1 MSMQQSPDMPENKEA
16 KLNIAGKLAKV
27 FIHSKIT
34 MMIMIAVTLAGILS
48 YLITP
53 REYNPQIVV
62 PAANIIVP
70 KGGATPQ
77 EVENM
82 VVKPLETIMSALP
95 GVKHTFGYAAND
107 FGVVTVQFDVGQ
119 NQVDSLVKVYN
130 QLMQNMDKMPPGTQQ
145 PLVKPINVDDV
156 PIMTLSV
163 TSSEISGYDLRDISL
178 RLVENLR
185 NIPGVS
191 FTEVVGGKERAIN
204 VWLDAQKIA
213 LTGLSLDQIS
223 DMLEGSNVSVPVGA
237 LVNNNENRLVRVNGF
252 LGNAKEV
259 GDIVIG
265 SENGRLLYLKDIASI
280 EDGPKE
286 SESFTRIGFGPNAA
300 ERSHGEQAAVTIT
313 LAKKPGTNA
322 VEVANLV
329 LSQMEELKRSV
340 LPANVDVVVT
350 RNDGEKANAAV
361 NLLVEHLGIAVGSV
375 IIILVLFLG
384 WREASIVTL
393 TVPLILFVV
402 LFIGLIAEQTIN
414 RITLFALILSL
425 GLLVDAA
432 IVVIENIH
440 RHIHDG
446 FDPEK
451 FDEVLINA
459 TNEIGNPTN
468 VATIAVILAF
478 IPMLFVTGMMGP
490 FMAPIPFNVPVA
502 MIASLVI
509 AYILVPYVAYR
520 FLGKKAI
527 KEMQARQSSAAHHVQ
542 KEDWMQK
549 LYVKSIVPLI
559 ESRTK
564 RNIFLLVVLG
574 TLIASMMQP
583 ALQFMRDDGMNNP
596 LHPAGVEVK
605 MLPYDNT
612 STFLVQVDM
621 PEGTALEATDRVVR
635 HVGAMLSETQFVT
648 DYSVYL
654 GDHAPIDFAALVR
667 GDLIKQGANFAQI
680 RVNLVNKAQRSVSS
694 HEIVQNFNQALM
706 KIRKSFPDANIKLY
720 ETPPGPPVT
729 TQIMAELYGP
739 DYDKLREAALEVR
752 TKFDQVYGL
761 INVDDSVTEDAT
773 IYEINI
779 DREQANLLGVVP
791 AHVSKML
798 RDYINGFELGYMH
811 LDNVKE
817 PVDIIVRLPRSERTV
832 AEQLMSLRVKSRSG
846 SPVPLSAI
854 ATIEQKAQSKP
865 VISRDQHRMV
875 MVGGELLQSSPVY
888 SVLTL
893 DSMLD
898 GVKLENSGVTF
909 HTANLGFVEAQPK
922 DVMDYTLLWGGEMR
936 LTLDVFRDMGSAF
949 IVALIFIYL
958 ILVGYY
964 KSFMMPVIVMGA
976 IPLTMIGVFPGH
988 WVTEQA
994 FTATSMIG
1002 VIALAGIVVRNSLL
1016 LIDFILEYRAE
1027 GRSLKD
1033 AVIEA
1038 GKVRFR
1044 PILLTALAIIF
1055 GSMIMITDP
1064 VFGGLAVAL
1073 IFGTLSSTVLTLL
1086 VIPLMYYIWQWHGGV
1101 KQEEERARQQA
1112 VFNREN

>member
-1 MSMQQSPDMPENKEA
+1 MAENQDLNQQGQTAEHD
-16 KLNIAGKLAKV
+16 KLNSAGKLALA

-34 MMIMIAVTLAGILS
+34 MMMVVAITLAGIMA

-70 KGGATPQ
+70 KAGATPN
-77 EVENM
+77 EVNNL

-95 GVKHTFGYAAND
+95 GVDNTFGYASND
-107 FGVVTVQFDVGQ
+107 FGMVTVQFEVGE
-119 NQVDSLVKVYN
+119 NQVDSLVKLYN
-130 QLMQNMDKMPPGTQQ
+130 QIMQNMDKMPPDTQQ
-145 PLVKPINVDDV
+145 PLIKPINVDDV
-156 PIMTLSV
+156 PIMTLAV
-163 TSSEISGYDLRDISL
+163 SSNGLQGNDLRDVTL
-178 RLVENLR
+178 KVVEKLR

-191 FTEVVGGKERAIN
+191 FTNVVGGEQRTVN

-213 LTGLSLDQIS
+213 QTGLTLDVIS
-223 DMLEGSNVSVPVGA
+223 QMLKGSNVSLPVGA
-237 LVNNNENRLVRVNGF
+237 VVNNNREQLIRVNGY

-259 GDIVIG
+259 GEIVIG
-265 SENGRLLYLKDIASI
+265 ADQGRPIYLKDIATI
-280 EDGPKE
+280 KDGTMEPE
-286 SESFTRIGFGPNAA
+286 ANYRVGFGPHSPRAGQQ
-300 ERSHGEQAAVTIT
+300 EEQAVTIT

-322 VEVANLV
+322 VDVANAV
-329 LSQMEELKRSV
+329 LEQLEFLKKSV
-340 LPANVDVVVT
+340 IPANVDVVVT

-361 NLLVEHLGIAVGSV
+361 NLLMEHLLIAVGSV
-375 IIILVLFLG
+375 VIILIIFLG
-384 WREASIVTL
+384 WREAGIVTL

-402 LFIGLIAEQTIN
+402 LFIGLIADQTIN

-446 FDPEK
+446 FDPKE
-451 FDEVLINA
+451 FDQVLIRA

-509 AYILVPYVAYR
+509 AYILVPYLAYR

-527 KEMQARQSSAAHHVQ
+527 KEMQERESTETHHVE

-549 LYVKSIVPLI
+549 LYVKSITPMI

-564 RNIFLLVVLG
+564 RNVFLFVVLL
-574 TLIASMMQP
+574 TLIAAMLQP
-583 ALQFMRDDGMNNP
+583 ALQFIRDDGMNNP

-612 STFLVQVDM
+612 NTFLIQVDM
-621 PEGTALEATDRVVR
+621 PEGSALEATDRVVR
-635 HVGAMLSETQFVT
+635 HVGDYLSRTPFVT

-667 GDLIKQGANFAQI
+667 GDLMRKGSNFAQI
-680 RVNLVNKAQRSVSS
+680 RVNLVNKHDRSKSS
-694 HEIVQNFNQALM
+694 HQIVQQFNEGLNEL
-706 KIRKSFPDANIKLY
+706 RKYFPGANIKLY
-720 ETPPGPPVT
+720 ETPPGPPVM

-739 DYDKLREAALEVR
+739 DYDKLRAAAMEVGQ
-752 TKFDQVYGL
+752 KFNQVYGL
-761 INVDDSVTEDAT
+761 INVDDTVTADNLS
-773 IYEINI
+773 YNINI
-779 DREQANLLGVVP
+779 DREQANLLGVAP
-791 AHVSKML
+791 AQVSKML

-811 LDNVKE
+811 LDNVRE
-817 PVDIIVRLPRSERTV
+817 SVNIIVRLPRSERTTV
-832 AEQLMSLRVKSRSG
+832 EQLMSLRVQSRSG
-846 SPVPLSAI
+846 SSVPISAV
-854 ATIEQKAQSKP
+854 ATIERELYAKP
-865 VISRDQHRMV
+865 IMGRDQHQMV
-875 MVGGELLQSSPVY
+875 MIGGELIQSSPVY
-888 SVLTL
+888 AVMSL
-893 DSMLD
+893 DGMLD
-898 GVKLENSGVTF
+898 GIKLEESGVTF

-922 DVMDYTLLWGGEMR
+922 DVMEYTLLWGGEMR

-949 IVALIFIYL
+949 IVALVFIYL

-988 WVTEQA
+988 WLTDQA

-1027 GRSLKD
+1027 GQSLKD

-1044 PILLTALAIIF
+1044 PILLTALAIMF

-1064 VFGGLAVAL
+1064 VFGGLAVSL

-1086 VIPLMYYIWQWHGGV
+1086 VIPLLYYIWQWHGGV
-1101 KQEEERARQQA
+1101 KQQEALEKQQQS
-1112 VFNREN
+1112 

>member
-1 MSMQQSPDMPENKEA
+1 MADNQVQEPMKSEEN
-16 KLNIAGKLAKV
+16 LNIAGKLAKA

-34 MMIMIAVTLAGILS
+34 MMMVVAVTLAGIMA

-70 KGGATPQ
+70 KAGATPE
-77 EVENM
+77 EVNNM
-82 VVKPLETIMSALP
+82 VVKPLETILSALP
-95 GVKHTFGYAAND
+95 GVDHTFGYASND
-107 FGVVTVQFDVGQ
+107 FGVVTVQFEVGE

-130 QLMQNMDKMPPGTQQ
+130 QIMQNMDKMPPDTQE
-145 PLVKPINVDDV
+145 PLIKPINVDDV
-156 PIMTLSV
+156 PIMTLAV
-163 TSSEISGYDLRDISL
+163 TSKELSGYDLRDISL
-178 RLVENLR
+178 KLVENLR

-191 FTEVVGGKERAIN
+191 FTDVVGGKKRAIN

-213 LTGLSLDQIS
+213 LTGLSLDEVS
-223 DMLEGSNVSVPVGA
+223 EMLKGSNVSLPVGSV
-237 LVNNNENRLVRVNGF
+237 VNNNHDKLIRVNGY
-252 LGNAKEV
+252 LGNAKQV
-259 GDIVIG
+259 GEIVIG
-265 SENGRLLYLKDIASI
+265 TDNGRPIYLKDIATI
-280 EDGPKE
+280 KDGPQE
-286 SESFTRIGFGPNAA
+286 SQSYTRLGFGPGSTHAGND
-300 ERSHGEQAAVTIT
+300 EQQAVTIT

-322 VEVANLV
+322 VNVADAV
-329 LSQMEELKRSV
+329 LHQLAQLKKTV
-340 LPANVDVVVT
+340 IPANVHIVVT

-361 NLLVEHLGIAVGSV
+361 NLLMEHLGIAVASV
-375 IIILVLFLG
+375 VVILVLFLG

-402 LFIGLIAEQTIN
+402 LFVGMLAEQTIN

-440 RHIHDG
+440 RHIHEG
-446 FDPEK
+446 FDPDK
-451 FDEVLINA
+451 FDDVLIKA

-502 MIASLVI
+502 MVASLVV
-509 AYILVPYVAYR
+509 AYILVPYLAYR
-520 FLGKKAI
+520 LLGKKAV
-527 KEMQARQSSAAHHVQ
+527 KEMKRRQSLGVKHEN
-542 KEDWMQK
+542 KDDWMQK
-549 LYVKSIVPLI
+549 LYVKAINPMI

-564 RNIFLLVVLG
+564 RNVFLFVVLIS
-574 TLIASMMQP
+574 LIAAMIQP
-583 ALQFMRDDGMNNP
+583 ALQFMRGDGMNHP
-596 LHPAGVEVK
+596 LHSMGVEVK

-621 PEGTALEATDRVVR
+621 PEGTALEATDRVVS
-635 HVGAMLSETQFVT
+635 HIGQKLSHTPFVS

-654 GDHAPIDFAALVR
+654 GNHAPIDFAGLVR
-667 GDLIKQGANFAQI
+667 GDLIKEGPNFAQI
-680 RVNLVNKAQRSVSS
+680 RVNLVSKHDRKVTS
-694 HEIVQNFNQALM
+694 HQIVEKLNVNLTE
-706 KIRKSFPDANIKLY
+706 IRKSFPTANIKLY
-720 ETPPGPPVT
+720 ETPPGPPVM
-729 TQIMAELYGP
+729 TQVMAELYGP
-739 DYDKLREAALEVR
+739 DYDKLREAAAEVSDA
-752 TKFDQVYGL
+752 FHQVYGL
-761 INVDDSVTEDAT
+761 INVDDSVTADNVS
-773 IYEINI
+773 YQINI
-779 DREQANLLGVVP
+779 DSERASLLGVAP
-791 AHVSKML
+791 AQVSKML

-811 LDNVKE
+811 LDSVRE
-817 PVDIIVRLPRSERTV
+817 PVNIIVRLPRSERTV
-832 AEQLMSLRVKSRSG
+832 AEQLMSLQVKSRSG
-846 SPVPLSAI
+846 ASVPLSAV
-854 ATIEQKAQSKP
+854 AKVEEVLYAKP
-865 VISRDQHRMV
+865 ILGRDQHQMV
-875 MVGGELLQSSPVY
+875 TVGGELLQSSPVY

-893 DSMLD
+893 DKMLD
-898 GVKLENSGVTF
+898 GVKLPKSGVTF
-909 HTANLGFVEAQPK
+909 HTANLGFVQAQPD
-922 DVMDYTLLWGGEMR
+922 DVMNYSILWGGEMR

-988 WVTEQA
+988 WLTGQA

-1027 GRSLKD
+1027 GKSLKD

-1044 PILLTALAIIF
+1044 PILLTALAIMF

-1064 VFGGLAVAL
+1064 VFGGLAVSL

-1101 KQEEERARQQA
+1101 KQQEELERQSKI
-1112 VFNREN
+1112 

>member
-1 MSMQQSPDMPENKEA
+1 MSENQKSENQAAEPEM
-16 KLNIAGKLAKV
+16 NIAGKIATA

-34 MMIMIAVTLAGILS
+34 MMIVIAITLAGMMAFLV
-48 YLITP
+48 TP

-70 KGGATPQ
+70 KGGATPE

-82 VVKPLETIMSALP
+82 VVKPLETILSALP
-95 GVKHTFGYAAND
+95 GVDHTFGYAGND
-107 FGVVTVQFDVGQ
+107 FGVVTVQFEVGE

-130 QLMQNMDKMPPGTQQ
+130 QLMQNMDKMPPDTQQ
-145 PLVKPINVDDV
+145 PIVKPINVDDV
-156 PIMTLSV
+156 PIMTLAV
-163 TSSEISGYDLRDISL
+163 TSTEMSGYDLRDVSL
-178 RLVENLR
+178 KLVENLR

-191 FTEVVGGKERAIN
+191 FTDVIGGQQRAVN
-204 VWLDAQKIA
+204 VWLDAQKIS
-213 LTGLSLDQIS
+213 LTGMSLSAIS
-223 DMLEGSNVSVPVGA
+223 EMLLGSNVSTPVGSM
-237 LVNNNENRLVRVNGF
+237 VNNNKNQLIRVNGF
-252 LGNAKEV
+252 LGNAKDV
-259 GDIVIG
+259 GEIIIG
-265 SENGRLLYLKDIASI
+265 MDNGRPIYLKDIAKI

-286 SESFTRIGFGPNAA
+286 SEVYTRIGFGPAGA
-300 ERSHGEQAAVTIT
+300 FSSKGEQAAVTIS
-313 LAKKPGTNA
+313 LAKQPGTNA
-322 VEVANLV
+322 VDVANLV
-329 LSQMEELKRSV
+329 LDKLEELKKSV
-340 LPANVDVVVT
+340 LPSNIDIVVT

-361 NLLVEHLGIAVGSV
+361 NLLMEHLGIAVASV
-375 IIILVLFLG
+375 VVIMVLFLG
-384 WREASIVTL
+384 WREAGIVTL

-402 LFIGLIAEQTIN
+402 LFIGMLAEQTIN

-440 RHIHDG
+440 RHIHNG

-451 FDEVLINA
+451 FDEVIIKA

-502 MIASLVI
+502 MIASLLV
-509 AYILVPYVAYR
+509 AYMLVPYMAYR

-527 KEMQARQSSAAHHVQ
+527 KEMQERESLETHHVE

-549 LYVKSIVPLI
+549 LYEASITPLI
-559 ESRTK
+559 DSRTK
-564 RNIFLLVVLG
+564 RNVFLGAV
-574 TLIASMMQP
+574 LIALIGAMLQP
-583 ALQFMRDDGMNNP
+583 ALQFMRGDDMNGP

-612 STFLVQVDM
+612 GTFLVQIDM

-635 HVGAMLSETQFVT
+635 HVGERLSLTPNVT

-654 GDHAPIDFAALVR
+654 GDHAPIDFAGLVR

-680 RVNLVNKAQRSVSS
+680 RVNLVDKHHRSESS
-694 HEIVQNFNQALM
+694 HDIVINLDAELTEL
-706 KIRKSFPDANIKLY
+706 RKVFPSANIKLY

-739 DYDKLREAALEVR
+739 DYDKLREAALEVG
-752 TKFDQVYGL
+752 KSFNQIYGL
-761 INVDDSVTEDAT
+761 INVDDSVTSDTET
-773 IYEINI
+773 FEVNV
-779 DREQANLLGVVP
+779 DREQANLLGVAP
-791 AHVSKML
+791 AQIAKML
-798 RDYINGFELGYMH
+798 RDYINGYELGYMH
-811 LDNVKE
+811 LDNVRE
-817 PVDIIVRLPRSERTV
+817 PVNIIVRLPRSARTV
-832 AEQLMSLRVKSRSG
+832 AEQLLSLRVQSRG
-846 SPVPLSAI
+846 GEAVPLSAV
-854 ATIEQKAQSKP
+854 ANIEKVMHAKP
-865 VISRDQHRMV
+865 ILARDQHKMV
-875 MVGGELLQSSPVY
+875 MIGGELLKSSPVY
-888 SVLTL
+888 AVLSL
-893 DSMLD
+893 DKMLD
-898 GVKLENSGVTF
+898 GVTLPETGVTF
-909 HTANLGFVEAQPK
+909 HTANLGFVAATPD
-922 DVMDYTLLWGGEMR
+922 DVMDYTILWGGEMR

-964 KSFMMPVIVMGA
+964 KSFMIPTIVMGA

-988 WVTEQA
+988 WLTDQA

-1016 LIDFILEYRAE
+1016 LIDFILEYERE
-1027 GRSLKD
+1027 GKSLK
-1033 AVIEA
+1033 ASVIEA

-1044 PILLTALAIIF
+1044 PILLTALAIMF
-1055 GSMIMITDP
+1055 GSMIMVTDP

-1086 VIPLMYYIWQWHGGV
+1086 VIPSLYYIWRWHGGV
-1101 KQEEERARQQA
+1101 KQQEELAAAQ
-1112 VFNREN
+1112 VSKS

>member
-1 MSMQQSPDMPENKEA
+1 MMSENQKAENQAVEPEM
-16 KLNIAGKLAKV
+16 NIAGKIATA

-34 MMIMIAVTLAGILS
+34 MMIVIAITLAGMMAFLV
-48 YLITP
+48 TP

-70 KGGATPQ
+70 KGGATPE

-82 VVKPLETIMSALP
+82 VVKPLETILSALP
-95 GVKHTFGYAAND
+95 GVEHTFGYAGND
-107 FGVVTVQFDVGQ
+107 FGVVTVQFKVGE

-130 QLMQNMDKMPPGTQQ
+130 QLMQNMDKMPPDTQQ
-145 PLVKPINVDDV
+145 PIVNPINVDDV
-156 PIMTLSV
+156 PIMTLAV
-163 TSSEISGYDLRDISL
+163 TSKEMSGYDLRDVSL
-178 RLVENLR
+178 KLVENLR

-191 FTEVVGGKERAIN
+191 FTDVIGGQQRAVN
-204 VWLDAQKIA
+204 VWLDAQKIS
-213 LTGLSLDQIS
+213 LTGMSLDAIS
-223 DMLEGSNVSVPVGA
+223 EMLLGSNVSTPVGSM
-237 LVNNNENRLVRVNGF
+237 VNNNQNQLIRVNGF
-252 LGNAKEV
+252 LGSAKDV
-259 GDIVIG
+259 GEIIISLD
-265 SENGRLLYLKDIASI
+265 NGRPIYLKDVAEII
-280 EDGPKE
+280 DGPQE
-286 SESFTRIGFGPNAA
+286 TDVYTRIGFGPAA
-300 ERSHGEQAAVTIT
+300 TLSSKGEQAAVTIT
-313 LAKKPGTNA
+313 IAKQPGTNA
-322 VEVANLV
+322 VDVANLV
-329 LSQMEELKRSV
+329 VDKLEALKKSI
-340 LPANVDVVVT
+340 LPSNVDVVVT

-361 NLLVEHLGIAVGSV
+361 NLLMEHLGIAIASV
-375 IIILVLFLG
+375 VVIMVLFLG
-384 WREASIVTL
+384 WREAGIVTL

-402 LFIGLIAEQTIN
+402 LFVGMLVDQTIN

-440 RHIHDG
+440 RHIHKG

-451 FDEVLINA
+451 FDEVIIKA

-502 MIASLVI
+502 MIASLLV
-509 AYILVPYVAYR
+509 AYMLVPYMAYR

-527 KEMQARQSSAAHHVQ
+527 KEMQKRESLETHHVE

-549 LYVKSIVPLI
+549 LYVTSITPLI
-559 ESRTK
+559 DSRTK
-564 RNIFLLVVLG
+564 RNVFLAVVLIA
-574 TLIASMMQP
+574 LIGAMLQP
-583 ALQFMRDDGMNNP
+583 AVQFMRGDDMNGP

-612 STFLVQVDM
+612 GTFLVQVDM

-635 HVGAMLSETQFVT
+635 YVGERLSLTKNIT

-654 GDHAPIDFAALVR
+654 GAHAPIDFAGLVR

-680 RVNLVNKAQRSVSS
+680 RVNLVDKNHRKESS
-694 HEIVQNFNQALM
+694 HDIVMNLDIELAEL
-706 KIRKSFPDANIKLY
+706 RKVFPTANIKLY

-739 DYDKLREAALEVR
+739 DYDKLREAALEVG
-752 TKFDQVYGL
+752 KSFNQIYGL
-761 INVDDSVTEDAT
+761 INVDDSVTSDTET
-773 IYEINI
+773 FEVNI
-779 DREQANLLGVVP
+779 DREQANLLGVAP
-791 AHVSKML
+791 AQVAKML
-798 RDYINGFELGYMH
+798 RDYINGYELGYMH
-811 LDNVKE
+811 LNNVRE
-817 PVDIIVRLPRSERTV
+817 PVNIIVRLPRSARTV
-832 AEQLMSLRVKSRSG
+832 AEQLLSLRVQSRSG
-846 SPVPLSAI
+846 EAVPLSAV
-854 ATIEQKAQSKP
+854 ANIEKVMHAKP
-865 VISRDQHRMV
+865 ILARDQHKMV
-875 MVGGELLQSSPVY
+875 MIGGELLKSSPVY
-888 SVLTL
+888 AVLSL
-893 DSMLD
+893 DKMLD
-898 GVKLENSGVTF
+898 GVTLPETGVTF
-909 HTANLGFVEAQPK
+909 HTANLGFVAATPD
-922 DVMDYTLLWGGEMR
+922 DVMDYTILWGGEMR

-964 KSFMMPVIVMGA
+964 KSFMIPTIVMGA

-988 WVTEQA
+988 WLTDQA

-1016 LIDFILEYRAE
+1016 LIDFILEYERE
-1027 GRSLKD
+1027 GRSLKES
-1033 AVIEA
+1033 VVEA

-1044 PILLTALAIIF
+1044 PILLTALAIMF
-1055 GSMIMITDP
+1055 GSMIMVTDP

-1086 VIPLMYYIWQWHGGV
+1086 VIPTLYYIWRWHGGV
-1101 KQEEERARQQA
+1101 KQQEELAA
-1112 VFNREN
+1112 SVAKA

>member
-1 MSMQQSPDMPENKEA
+1 MEMSTQQTTPQPKEA
-16 KLNIAGKLAKV
+16 QLNIAGKLAKA

-34 MMIMIAVTLAGILS
+34 MMIMVAITLAGILA
-48 YLITP
+48 YLVTP

-95 GVKHTFGYAAND
+95 GVDHTFGYAAND
-107 FGVVTVQFDVGQ
+107 FGVVTVQFEVGQ

-130 QLMQNMDKMPPGTQQ
+130 QLMQNMDKMPPGTKE

-156 PIMTLSV
+156 PIMTLAV
-163 TSSEISGYDLRDISL
+163 TSDELSGFDLRDISL

-191 FTEVVGGKERAIN
+191 FTDVVGGKERAIN
-204 VWLDAQKIA
+204 VWLDARKIA

-223 DMLEGSNVSVPVGA
+223 DMLEGSNVSVPVGS
-237 LVNNNENRLVRVNGF
+237 LVNQNKNQLVRVNGY

-265 SENGRLLYLKDIASI
+265 SDNGRLIYLKDIATI

-286 SESFTRIGFGPNAA
+286 TDVYTRIGFGPNAPV
-300 ERSHGEQAAVTIT
+300 RSHGEQSAVTIT

-322 VEVANLV
+322 VEVANAV
-329 LSQMEELKRSV
+329 LEQLAELKRSV
-340 LPANVDVVVT
+340 IPSNVEVVVT

-361 NLLVEHLGIAVGSV
+361 NLLMEHLGIAVGSV
-375 IIILVLFLG
+375 VIILVLFLG
-384 WREASIVTL
+384 WREAGIVTL

-402 LFIGLIAEQTIN
+402 LFVGLIAEQTIN

-451 FDEVLINA
+451 FDEVLIRA

-527 KEMQARQSSAAHHVQ
+527 KEMQARESTEAHHVH

-564 RNIFLLVVLG
+564 RNIFLFIVLG
-574 TLIASMMQP
+574 ALIASMLQP
-583 ALQFMRDDGMNNP
+583 ALQFIREDGMNNP
-596 LHPAGVEVK
+596 LHSAGVEVK

-635 HVGAMLSETQFVT
+635 HVGALLSNTPFVT

-667 GDLIKQGANFAQI
+667 GDLIKQGTNFAQI
-680 RVNLVNKAQRSVSS
+680 RVNLVNKHQRDASS
-694 HEIVQNFNQALM
+694 HDIVQSVNQELM
-706 KIRKSFPDANIKLY
+706 DIRKLFPDANIKLY

-739 DYDKLREAALEVR
+739 DYDKLREAAMEVR
-752 TKFDQVYGL
+752 KSFDQVYGL
-761 INVDDSVTEDAT
+761 INIDDSVTDDT
-773 IYEINI
+773 NTYEINI

-791 AHVSKML
+791 AQVSKML

-811 LDNVKE
+811 LDKVRE

-832 AEQLMSLRVKSRSG
+832 AEQLLSLRVQSRSG
-846 SPVPLSAI
+846 ASVPLSAI
-854 ATIEQKAQSKP
+854 ATINEMTHAKP
-865 VISRDQHRMV
+865 VMSRDQHSMV
-875 MVGGELLQSSPVY
+875 MIGGELLQSSPVY
-888 SVLTL
+888 AVLTL
-893 DSMLD
+893 DKMLD
-898 GVKLENSGVTF
+898 EVTLPESGVTF
-909 HTANLGFVEAQPK
+909 HTANLGFVQAQPK

-1044 PILLTALAIIF
+1044 PILLTALAIMF

-1064 VFGGLAVAL
+1064 VFGGLAVSL

-1101 KQEEERARQQA
+1101 KQQEALEKAKQQQA
-1112 VFNREN
+1112 